1 METKTLVKEIK
12 AKNRASNVYVF
23 VSVLSGIGTTL
34 LTVLLVHLLLT
45 GEITRQRIGHIGSCL
60 ALLQI
65 TKAVFYAIGLWRA
78 HRAAYR
84 SLTGL
89 RLDIID
95 HLKKLPLGFFQKRM
109 AGDLTNIIGHDVEQ
123 IEIYLAHT
131 QPEIIATTLVAGLI
145 TALMFIVDWRLALC
159 LIVPVAAALGV
170 LALMFVLW
178 SGLLARYNQATKE
191 MAEHLMEYTAILPAI
206 KAFSK
211 SEHKSGALISYI
223 KDYIKAASRMMLGV
237 SIPQGL
243 VMTILQAGVFL
254 VIVFGIHLLS
264 GGGVSVTRF
273 VLSLVLSA
281 AFSSAMIKYMSYEH
295 AGILLNRSAA
305 NIASITGEA
314 VAPAHENTNPANGDI
329 VFENLTFSYDGRED
343 ALKNVSV
350 TFRQGET
357 SAIVGSSGSGKS
369 TIANLIM
376 GFWKME
382 TGGLTIGGKNISCL
396 NESELSNLI
405 SIVQQESFLFNT
417 SIADNIAIGRQGAGR
432 EAIVE
437 AAKLACIH
445 DTINTL
451 PKGYDTIVGE
461 GGAKLSGGEKQRIAI
476 ARIILKNTPVIIL
489 DEATAAI
496 DPYNEHLIQQAIVNL
511 ARNKTLIVIA
521 HHLSAVMG
529 ADNIVVMDQGRVIAA
544 GKHGELIKNCP
555 LYAEMVAA
563 QEAVD
568 QWEIKAKLSAGENA

>member
-1 METKTLVKEIK
+1 
-12 AKNRASNVYVF
+12 
-23 VSVLSGIGTTL
+23 
-34 LTVLLVHLLLT
+34 
-45 GEITRQRIGHIGSCL
+45 
-60 ALLQI
+60 
-65 TKAVFYAIGLWRA
+65 
-78 HRAAYR
+78 
-84 SLTGL
+84 
-89 RLDIID
+89 
-95 HLKKLPLGFFQKRM
+95 
-109 AGDLTNIIGHDVEQ
+109 
-123 IEIYLAHT
+123 
-131 QPEIIATTLVAGLI
+131 
-145 TALMFIVDWRLALC
+145 
-159 LIVPVAAALGV
+159 
-170 LALMFVLW
+170 
-178 SGLLARYNQATKE
+178 
-191 MAEHLMEYTAILPAI
+191 
-206 KAFSK
+206 
-211 SEHKSGALISYI
+211 
-223 KDYIKAASRMMLGV
+223 
-237 SIPQGL
+237 
-243 VMTILQAGVFL
+243 
-254 VIVFGIHLLS
+254 
-264 GGGVSVTRF
+264 
-273 VLSLVLSA
+273 
-281 AFSSAMIKYMSYEH
+281 
-295 AGILLNRSAA
+295 
-305 NIASITGEA
+305 
-314 VAPAHENTNPANGDI
+314 
-329 VFENLTFSYDGRED
+329 
-343 ALKNVSV
+343 
-350 TFRQGET
+350 
-357 SAIVGSSGSGKS
+357 
-369 TIANLIM
+369 
-376 GFWKME
+376 ME

-405 SIVQQESFLFNT
+405 SIVQQENFLFNT